1 MRQEQRRKKGA
12 KKMRKFKKRAIVAE
26 NRVRY
31 LKQKLEKADEEIQGL
46 REVHLLESA
55 IIGQLIDE
63 LGEIVID
70 SARINDSLGMLVKT
84 EIDGKKIIVRKI

>member
-1 MRQEQRRKKGA
+1 
-12 KKMRKFKKRAIVAE
+12 MRKFKRRAIVAE
-26 NRVRY
+26 NKVKY
-31 LKQKLEKADEEIQGL
+31 LEQKLKNAEEEIRGL

-84 EIDGKKIIVRKI
+84 EIDGKKIIVKKI

>member
-12 KKMRKFKKRAIVAE
+12 KKMRKFKRRAIVAE
-26 NRVRY
+26 NKVKY
-31 LKQKLEKADEEIQGL
+31 LEQKLKNAEEEIQGL
-46 REVHLLESA
+46 NEVHLLESA

>member
-1 MRQEQRRKKGA
+1 
-12 KKMRKFKKRAIVAE
+12 MRKFKRRAIVAE
-26 NRVRY
+26 NKVKY
-31 LKQKLEKADEEIQGL
+31 LEQKLKNAEEEIQGL
-46 REVHLLESA
+46 NEVHLLESA